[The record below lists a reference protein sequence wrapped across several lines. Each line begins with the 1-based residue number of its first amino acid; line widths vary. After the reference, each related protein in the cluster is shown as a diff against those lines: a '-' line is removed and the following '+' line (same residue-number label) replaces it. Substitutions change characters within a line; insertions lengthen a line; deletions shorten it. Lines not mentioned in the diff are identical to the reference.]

1 MGLNEL
7 KGRIEEFNK
16 DILEIEEARQVIEH
30 QRIEVANKK
39 VKSQRSIDNLERVA
53 RRLLVEIA
61 KLRSQNNAK
70 RQT

>member
-70 RQT
+70 RQK